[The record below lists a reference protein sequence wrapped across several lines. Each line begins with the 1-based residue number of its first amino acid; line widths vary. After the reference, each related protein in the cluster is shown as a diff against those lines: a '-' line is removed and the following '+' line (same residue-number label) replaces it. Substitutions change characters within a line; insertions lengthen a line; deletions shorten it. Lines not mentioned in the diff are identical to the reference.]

1 MLYSLSE
8 EWYFCI
14 EIIEIVMRKTRRSI
28 LLLAILLSL
37 GGVGYKVAEF
47 VQRVQKDIKRNPVK
61 ALDYLPESALHMK
74 DFHRAK
80 IEDGRKI
87 WELFGDEASY
97 FKEQKEAIIRKPRF
111 LYYDKKGEVA
121 ETTGDEAHIYI
132 NEKELERMELRGG
145 VQVSFQGYLLKS
157 EEANYLPAQDQI
169 VLPSHTTVV
178 GEGIAVEGSSMEV
191 ELEARKIRFVNQ
203 VKTRIEPEKLA
214 KKKNKTSPAQRIGG

>member
-1 MLYSLSE
+1 
-8 EWYFCI
+8 
-14 EIIEIVMRKTRRSI
+14 
-28 LLLAILLSL
+28 
-37 GGVGYKVAEF
+37 
-47 VQRVQKDIKRNPVK
+47 
-61 ALDYLPESALHMK
+61 
-74 DFHRAK
+74 
-80 IEDGRKI
+80 
-87 WELFGDEASY
+87 
-97 FKEQKEAIIRKPRF
+97 PRF

>member
-1 MLYSLSE
+1 
-8 EWYFCI
+8 
-14 EIIEIVMRKTRRSI
+14 MRKTRRSI

-37 GGVGYKVAEF
+37 GGVGYKVVEF
-47 VQRVQKDIKRNPVK
+47 VQRVQKDVKRNPALK
-61 ALDYLPESALHMK
+61 TLDYLPESALHMK

-80 IEDGRKI
+80 IEGGRKI

-145 VQVSFQGYLLKS
+145 IQVSFQGYVLKS
-157 EEANYLPAQDQI
+157 EEANYVPAQDQI
-169 VLPSHTTVV
+169 ILPNHTTVV
-178 GEGIAVEGSSMEV
+178 GEGIALEGSRMEV
-191 ELEARKIRFVNQ
+191 ELEDRKIRMLHR
-203 VKTRIEPEKLA
+203 VKTRIEPEKLES
-214 KKKNKTSPAQRIGG
+214 KKKNKASPAPRVGG

>member
-1 MLYSLSE
+1 
-8 EWYFCI
+8 
-14 EIIEIVMRKTRRSI
+14 

-37 GGVGYKVAEF
+37 GGVGYKVVEF
-47 VQRVQKDIKRNPVK
+47 VQRVQKDVKRNPALK
-61 ALDYLPESALHMK
+61 TLDYLPESALHMK

-80 IEDGRKI
+80 IEGGRKI

-145 VQVSFQGYLLKS
+145 IQVSFQGYVLKS
-157 EEANYLPAQDQI
+157 EEANYVPAQDQI
-169 VLPSHTTVV
+169 ILPNHTTVV
-178 GEGIAVEGSSMEV
+178 GEGIALEGSRMEV
-191 ELEARKIRFVNQ
+191 ELEDRKIRMLHR
-203 VKTRIEPEKLA
+203 VKTRIEPEKLES
-214 KKKNKTSPAQRIGG
+214 KKKNKASPAPRVGG